1 MKFFFVTSDMPYPG
15 YTGASVVNWSIINFL
30 VERGHQV
37 TLFADPP
44 KSENVI
50 NKDIAKLM
58 YQKIKKVNCNFI
70 SLDNIKKRLIKKNIL
85 TKIFSNDFKDYFSEC
100 NYSDEI
106 ELIIKD
112 QIKKHKPD
120 IILCYGSPAIHFV
133 RNIDIYKAG
142 WCNSVISYTNLNYLP
157 RNFKDLIDLIKS
169 KISYLKAIQFQK
181 KLIKEFNNVDKRF
194 QHSKDFALELVK
206 RGAKSCDHILPPFF
220 EPSKISVN
228 EKILN
233 RSYSKI
239 IVVGLLSTVNKFQI
253 DVLRNYVF
261 PEIEKNLDL
270 EKIQFHFIGA
280 NQDDLPED
288 FKKKKYIIGR
298 GYVNDLSFEIKDSDI
313 FFCVTPK
320 PLGFRTRI
328 CEALSLGACILTS
341 KYDQASIPFLEDK
354 NNCYIVDNINDTGKK
369 LINILNKK
377 NDNENIRNN
386 ARKAYEE
393 HFSYDK
399 GGRKFEKYLTS
410 SVNYK

>member
-1 MKFFFVTSDMPYPG
+1 MKFFFVTSDMPYPKF
-15 YTGASVVNWSIINFL
+15 TGASVVNWSIINFL

-44 KSENVI
+44 ILHNAI
-50 NKDIAKLM
+50 NKDIANLM
-58 YQKIKKVNCNFI
+58 YKNIKKVKCNFI
-70 SLDNIKKRLIKKNIL
+70 SLNNIKKKPISKNIL
-85 TKIFSNDFKDYFSEC
+85 KKFFSNDFKDYFSEC

-106 ELIIKD
+106 ELIIKN
-112 QIKKHKPD
+112 QIKIDKPD

-133 RNIDIYKAG
+133 RNIDIYKVG
-142 WCNSVISYTNLNYLP
+142 WCNSVVSYANLNFVT
-157 RNFKDLIDLIKS
+157 RNIKNSIYLIKS
-169 KISYLKAIQFQK
+169 KIYYLKAVQFQK
-181 KLIKEFNNVDKRF
+181 KLIREFNDIDKRF

-220 EPSKISVN
+220 DSSKISIN
-228 EKILN
+228 KN
-233 RSYSKI
+233 KARRSYYKI
-239 IVVGLLSTVNKFQI
+239 IIVGLLSTVNQYQI

-270 EKIQFHFIGA
+270 EKIQFHFVGT
-280 NQDDLPED
+280 NHNDLPED

-298 GYVNDLSFEIKDSDI
+298 GFVDDLSFEINDSDI

-341 KYDQASIPFLEDK
+341 KYDQASIPFLQDGY
-354 NNCYIVDNINDTGKK
+354 NSYIVDNINDTGKK

-377 NDNENIRNN
+377 TDNEKIRNN

-393 HFSYDK
+393 HLSYDK
-399 GGRKFEKYLTS
+399 GGKKFEKYLTS
-410 SVNYK
+410 LVNYK